1 VLAAGVGPWDAELRR
16 GGWSGPLPY
25 IPGGDFAGLVV
36 GGEGAD
42 AGFDDG
48 TPVYGYP
55 RLTGCCAEYLRCPV
69 ERLAPIPAG
78 LTAVEAAVAIDGL
91 TPERGLADILHVAA
105 GDQILITAAAVGLRH
120 FAVQIA
126 RTLGAVV
133 VATAS
138 LRHHVFVHRLG
149 AAVLVDHTDPGWPDQ
164 IRKVTDGGAWQVLA
178 CAGPTLDGA
187 ARTVRSG
194 ATIAT
199 PVHPSLPD
207 TGQVRW
213 QRHDGVPSG
222 SRLIRM
228 EPWFDDGGLSSCPAG
243 TTGRTH
249 RPRIGWWSVGTPG
262 GSPP

>member
-1 VLAAGVGPWDAELRR
+1 MV
-16 GGWSGPLPY
+16 
-25 IPGGDFAGLVV
+25 
-36 GGEGAD
+36 
-42 AGFDDG
+42 
-48 TPVYGYP
+48 
-55 RLTGCCAEYLRCPV
+55 
-69 ERLAPIPAG
+69 
-78 LTAVEAAVAIDGL
+78 
-91 TPERGLADILHVAA
+91 
-105 GDQILITAAAVGLRH
+105 
-120 FAVQIA
+120 
-126 RTLGAVV
+126 
-133 VATAS
+133 
-138 LRHHVFVHRLG
+138 
-149 AAVLVDHTDPGWPDQ
+149 VDHTDPGWPDQ

-187 ARTVRSG
+187 ARTARSG

-243 TTGRTH
+243 TPGRTH
-249 RPRIGWWSVGTPG
+249 RPRIGWWSVGMPG

>member
-1 VLAAGVGPWDAELRR
+1 
-16 GGWSGPLPY
+16 
-25 IPGGDFAGLVV
+25 
-36 GGEGAD
+36 
-42 AGFDDG
+42 
-48 TPVYGYP
+48 
-55 RLTGCCAEYLRCPV
+55 V

-78 LTAVEAAVAIDGL
+78 LT
-91 TPERGLADILHVAA
+91 
-105 GDQILITAAAVGLRH
+105 AVGLRH

-149 AAVLVDHTDPGWPDQ
+149 AAVVVDRTDPGWPDQ

-187 ARTVRSG
+187 ARTARSG

-222 SRLIRM
+222 SRLIR
-228 EPWFDDGGLSSCPAG
+228 WSLGSTTAACPAVRPVLLAG
-243 TTGRTH
+243 RTGRAS
-249 RPRIGWWSVGTPG
+249 GGGAWACPG
-262 GSPP
+262 EAPP

>member
-1 VLAAGVGPWDAELRR
+1 MLAIRVNEFGGPDVLHIEDVGRPEPGPDEVLVQVMAAGVGPWDVAIREGRF
-16 GGWSGPLPY
+16 GTPLPY
-25 IPGGDFAGLVV
+25 TPGGDFAGLVV

-213 QRHDGVPSG
+213 
-222 SRLIRM
+222 
-228 EPWFDDGGLSSCPAG
+228 
-243 TTGRTH
+243 
-249 RPRIGWWSVGTPG
+249 
-262 GSPP
+262 

>member
-1 VLAAGVGPWDAELRR
+1 
-16 GGWSGPLPY
+16 
-25 IPGGDFAGLVV
+25 
-36 GGEGAD
+36 
-42 AGFDDG
+42 
-48 TPVYGYP
+48 
-55 RLTGCCAEYLRCPV
+55 V

-78 LTAVEAAVAIDGL
+78 LTAVEAAAVPIDGL

-126 RTLGAVV
+126 RTLGTVV

-138 LRHHVFVHRLG
+138 PRHHVFVHRLG
-149 AAVLVDHTDPGWPDQ
+149 AAVVVDHTDPGWPDQ

-187 ARTVRSG
+187 ARTARSG

-207 TGQVRW
+207 TGQVGW

-249 RPRIGWWSVGTPG
+249 RPRIGWWSVGIPG
-262 GSPP
+262 GSPPCSWTTIWPPRPAYDRRVTGSRAGGDYPIWRCMPVVARPTLVTRPDRRQGFGH